1 MNLFQF
7 LEEQIQNNTVIKGF
21 SLKITNTSASIDD
34 KTFKSSISNK
44 DFKNI
49 LMTEFL
55 SKKDE
60 DLNKLNEALIEL
72 KFQVNNSNYEIQFTS
87 KINGD
92 EISTVLVKLNRNE
105 EDFKDSLKQSIK
117 DSGMLFKSKTIE
129 DLVESIFYIVDKY
142 KEETPEEVEKEIPKE
157 EPKEEPKKA
166 EEKPV
171 TTEEPKAQETTS
183 EKPEESTKPKESGNE
198 LENALS
204 GGTK

>member
-1 MNLFQF
+1 MKLFQF
-7 LEEQIQNNTVIKGF
+7 LEEQIQNNVIVKAF
-21 SLKITNTSASIDD
+21 SLKITNTSASIND
-34 KTFKSSISNK
+34 KTFKSSLSNK
-44 DFKNI
+44 DFKNT

-72 KFQVNNSNYEIQFTS
+72 KFQVNDINYEIQFTS

-92 EISTVLVKLNRNE
+92 EISTVLIKLLKNE
-105 EDFKDSLKQSIK
+105 DEFKEDLKQSIK

-129 DLVESIFYIVDKY
+129 DLVELIFYIVDKY
-142 KEETPEEVEKEIPKE
+142 KEEIPEEVEKEETPKE
-157 EPKEEPKKA
+157 EPKTT
-166 EEKPV
+166 EEK
-171 TTEEPKAQETTS
+171 TTDTEEPKQEEKVS

-198 LENALS
+198 LEAALS

>member
-1 MNLFQF
+1 MKLFQF
-7 LEEQIQNNTVIKGF
+7 LEEQIQNNVIVKAF
-21 SLKITNTSASIDD
+21 SLKITNTSASIND
-34 KTFKSSISNK
+34 KTFKSSLSNK
-44 DFKNI
+44 DFKNT

-72 KFQVNNSNYEIQFTS
+72 KFQVNDINYEIQFTS

-92 EISTVLVKLNRNE
+92 EISTVLIKLLKNE
-105 EDFKDSLKQSIK
+105 DEFKEDLKQSIK

-129 DLVESIFYIVDKY
+129 DLVELIFYIVDKY
-142 KEETPEEVEKEIPKE
+142 KEETPEEVEKEETPKE
-157 EPKEEPKKA
+157 EPKTT
-166 EEKPV
+166 EEKP
-171 TTEEPKAQETTS
+171 TETEEPKQEEKVS

>member
-1 MNLFQF
+1 MKLFQF
-7 LEEQIQNNTVIKGF
+7 LEEQIQNNVIVKAF
-21 SLKITNTSASIDD
+21 SLKITNASASIND
-34 KTFKSSISNK
+34 KTFKSSLSNK
-44 DFKNI
+44 DFKNT

-72 KFQVNNSNYEIQFTS
+72 KFQVNDINYEVQFTS

-92 EISTVLVKLNRNE
+92 EISTVLIKLLKNE
-105 EDFKDSLKQSIK
+105 DEFKEDLKQSIK

-129 DLVESIFYIVDKY
+129 DLVELIFYIVDKY
-142 KEETPEEVEKEIPKE
+142 KEETPEEVEKEETPKE
-157 EPKEEPKKA
+157 EPKTT
-166 EEKPV
+166 EEKP
-171 TTEEPKAQETTS
+171 TETEEPKQEEKAS

>member
-72 KFQVNNSNYEIQFTS
+72 KFQVNDSNYELQFTS

-105 EDFKDSLKQSIK
+105 EDFKESLKQSIK

-157 EPKEEPKKA
+157 EPKKTED
-166 EEKPV
+166 KPA
-171 TTEEPKAQETTS
+171 TEEPKTEEATS
-183 EKPEESTKPKESGNE
+183 EKPKEESKPKEAGNE
-198 LENALS
+198 LEAALS
-204 GGTK
+204 GGAK

>member
-1 MNLFQF
+1 MKLFQF
-7 LEEQIQNNTVIKGF
+7 LEEQIQNNVIVKAF
-21 SLKITNTSASIDD
+21 SLKITNASASIND
-34 KTFKSSISNK
+34 KTFKSSLSNK
-44 DFKNI
+44 DFKNT

-72 KFQVNNSNYEIQFTS
+72 KFQVNDINYEVQFTS

-92 EISTVLVKLNRNE
+92 EISTVLIKLLKNE
-105 EDFKDSLKQSIK
+105 DEFKEDLKQSIK

-129 DLVESIFYIVDKY
+129 DLVELIFYIVDKY
-142 KEETPEEVEKEIPKE
+142 KEEIPEEVEKEEAPEE
-157 EPKEEPKKA
+157 EPKTT
-166 EEKPV
+166 EEKP
-171 TTEEPKAQETTS
+171 TETEEPKQEEKVS

>member
-21 SLKITNTSASIDD
+21 SLKITNTSASIND

-72 KFQVNNSNYEIQFTS
+72 KFQVNDSNYELQFTS

-105 EDFKDSLKQSIK
+105 EDFKESLKQSIK

-157 EPKEEPKKA
+157 EPKKT
-166 EEKPV
+166 EEKPA
-171 TTEEPKAQETTS
+171 TEEPKAD
-183 EKPEESTKPKESGNE
+183 ESTEEKPKEESKPKEAGNE
-198 LENALS
+198 LEAALS
-204 GGTK
+204 GGAK

>member
-1 MNLFQF
+1 MKLFQF
-7 LEEQIQNNTVIKGF
+7 LEEQIQNNVIVKAF
-21 SLKITNTSASIDD
+21 SLKITNASASIND
-34 KTFKSSISNK
+34 KTFKSSLSNK
-44 DFKNI
+44 DFKNT

-72 KFQVNNSNYEIQFTS
+72 KFQVNDINYEVQFTS

-92 EISTVLVKLNRNE
+92 EISTVLIKLLKNE
-105 EDFKDSLKQSIK
+105 DEFKEDLKQSIK

-129 DLVESIFYIVDKY
+129 DLVELIFYIVDKY
-142 KEETPEEVEKEIPKE
+142 KEETPEEVEKEETP
-157 EPKEEPKKA
+157 
-166 EEKPV
+166 EEKP
-171 TTEEPKAQETTS
+171 TETEEPKQEEKVS